1 MSLAV
6 LISLPS
12 FRKRRMWLLRTAT
25 RRSQMSLPACGSLK
39 VVARDLDTSAVND
52 AGERKQKITAVV
64 TTGVVWSQVHLA
76 EIWLPS
82 LQCCQRV
89 FDYRRHRKPV
99 LSALVKYM
107 DVGSC
112 LKRILE
118 WLNKKKNQ
126 KFNPESLTHFLVLA
140 SGQLVV
146 QTRINS
152 PFHIFAL
159 VQSVCKKNLHWIFL
173 QILLKSYMLTWKKEW
188 L

>member
-1 MSLAV
+1 MFGHCLCGWLNLIHCCIAALDSTVRFSAVFMSLAV

-25 RRSQMSLPACGSLK
+25 RRSQMSLTACGSLK

-76 EIWLPS
+76 EIWLQS

-118 WLNKKKNQ
+118 WLNKKKTKN
-126 KFNPESLTHFLVLA
+126 S
-140 SGQLVV
+140 
-146 QTRINS
+146 TRNLW
-152 PFHIFAL
+152 HIF
-159 VQSVCKKNLHWIFL
+159 WF
-173 QILLKSYMLTWKKEW
+173 W
-188 L
+188 LRGS

>member
-76 EIWLPS
+76 EIWLQS

-89 FDYRRHRKPV
+89 FDYRRYRKPV
-99 LSALVKYM
+99 LSALIKYM

-118 WLNKKKNQ
+118 WLIKKK
-126 KFNPESLTHFLVLA
+126 KFNPESLMHFLVLA
-140 SGQLVV
+140 LGQLVV
-146 QTRINS
+146 QARINS
-152 PFHIFAL
+152 PFHIFTL
-159 VQSVCKKNLHWIFL
+159 V
-173 QILLKSYMLTWKKEW
+173 
-188 L
+188 